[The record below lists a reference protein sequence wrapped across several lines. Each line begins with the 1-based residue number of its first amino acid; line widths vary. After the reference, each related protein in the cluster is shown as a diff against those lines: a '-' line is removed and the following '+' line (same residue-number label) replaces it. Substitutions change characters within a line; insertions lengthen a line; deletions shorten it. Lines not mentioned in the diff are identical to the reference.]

1 MVWVFVVW
9 TALPVF
15 QMMSFYGRLKQVT
28 KYDATPITHA
38 RFAFYPMSYVQ
49 TRIRI
54 DLVTTIIENQIASGQ
69 ISPEFLEFAI
79 SKLSEME
86 TITPDQANIDV
97 VLAKA
102 YDTLA
107 NLRPK
112 EKDYY
117 YKVAENYFAR
127 SFALFP
133 HYPQTEYAYL
143 FHLMNSGKK
152 EEALLMA
159 KNILSRDPRVEQSQY
174 YYGLLLYMVH
184 PEKNADEALIH
195 LEIALEQDID
205 PLPQLTGKVYN
216 ALMAHTY
223 QVGNKEALVT
233 VLKRLGAL
241 YPAGKEGYD
250 QVIGFITKTGQIPV
264 ITITQGQ

>member
-1 MVWVFVVW
+1 
-9 TALPVF
+9 
-15 QMMSFYGRLKQVT
+15 
-28 KYDATPITHA
+28 
-38 RFAFYPMSYVQ
+38 
-49 TRIRI
+49 
-54 DLVTTIIENQIASGQ
+54 
-69 ISPEFLEFAI
+69 
-79 SKLSEME
+79 
-86 TITPDQANIDV
+86 
-97 VLAKA
+97 
-102 YDTLA
+102 
-107 NLRPK
+107 LRPK

-223 QVGNKEALVT
+223 QAS
-233 VLKRLGAL
+233 
-241 YPAGKEGYD
+241 P
-250 QVIGFITKTGQIPV
+250 TKTTAGAVNHHQEKLQLVSVALTRLFPDFF
-264 ITITQGQ
+264 